1 MRRHKV
7 IHWVDMENLNKG
19 ADGGKTRC
27 DYEIKEATVL
37 TTQYINVT
45 CRYCMKKDEKDKK

>member
-7 IHWVDMENLNKG
+7 IHWVDIENLNKG